1 MSSYSKISWHSLTTQ
16 QVLDNLNSRLNGL
29 TESEAKE
36 RLEKYGLNQIEK
48 EKHKSPFTI
57 FARQI
62 KDPMVLILF
71 VATFISF
78 VVGETIDG
86 IIILA
91 ILIMTTVIGFIQEF
105 RSEKAI
111 DALMKMTAPT
121 CRVLRDN
128 NKEQIIKTE
137 CLVPGDIIL
146 LSPGDKI
153 PADSYIIES
162 HNLETNEAPLTG
174 ESLSIKKMQIVLPE
188 KTQIQD
194 RKNILYAITTIVNG
208 RGKAVI
214 FKTGKNTE
222 IGKITTVVQGITTE
236 KTPFELKIKHVVKLL
251 GLFMLII
258 VGILSIISLIRGL
271 PILEIL
277 IWSISLAVAAIP
289 EALPA
294 IITTSLTIGAYRM
307 AKKNALIRRLP
318 AVETLGST
326 TVICSDKTG
335 TLTKGEMTVKKV
347 YIYDNHFME
356 VTGVGYNTDGSLL
369 LLSSTN
375 STTTINKNDLML
387 LVKCA
392 VLCNDAKIELHQDD
406 VIKMFGDPTEIALLI
421 FAKKA
426 GITKNELSILS
437 PRLREIPF
445 TAERKM
451 MITFHQKRSDKEKK
465 EEGEYEIFAKGAPEN
480 ILNHCNRVL
489 KDGQFL
495 PLTDKIKDNII
506 SINYKMANDG
516 LRVLALATD
525 TVTTSNKLQTSKIV
539 IEEKNTK
546 NLNNF
551 LFLGLVG
558 IMDPPRKEAK
568 DAITQCKNSGINVV
582 MITGDQKNTALAIA
596 KEIGIVN
603 KYEIGNEKEEAIII
617 SGQELERIG
626 FDSFNKEKNKK
637 LNNIKIYSRV
647 LPEQKLKIVQTL
659 KNNGHIVAVTGDGV
673 NDAPALK
680 AAHIGVAM
688 GITGTDVAKESSSM
702 ILADDN
708 FATIV
713 SAIHEGRQI
722 FDNIKK
728 YLVYLLSANISELLI
743 LTFAIVM
750 GWPSPLLAKHI
761 LYINLAT
768 DGSPAIAL
776 STEPSEPDIMQ
787 RKPRDPAE
795 NIFFGVKKW
804 LIPIPIILAT
814 ITLFIFWNTLNVNG
828 WDSEYGIAKA
838 RTMAFALIVFFE
850 LFFAF
855 SCRSFRH
862 NIHKLGFFSNK
873 FLICSLLAEASL
885 IIFFM
890 SYPPLQEIF
899 ELVPLAFYDWIIVLL
914 LATTGLIYSEI
925 IKFFKDKETR

>member
-1 MSSYSKISWHSLTTQ
+1 
-16 QVLDNLNSRLNGL
+16 LDKLHSRLDGL

-36 RLEKYGLNQIEK
+36 RLEKYGLNQIGK
-48 EKHKSPFTI
+48 EKQISPFFI
-57 FARQI
+57 FTRQL

-78 VVGETIDG
+78 VLGEIIDG
-86 IIILA
+86 IIIVA
-91 ILIMTTVIGFIQEF
+91 ILIMTTIVGFIQEF

-111 DALMKMTAPT
+111 DALMKMTATT

-128 NKEQIIKTE
+128 KEQIMETKY
-137 CLVPGDIIL
+137 LVPGDIIL
-146 LSPGDKI
+146 LYPGDKI
-153 PADSYIIES
+153 PADSYIIEAY
-162 HNLETNEAPLTG
+162 NLETNEAPLTG
-174 ESLSIKKMQIVLPE
+174 ESLPIEKMQTVLPQE
-188 KTQIQD
+188 IQIQD
-194 RKNILYAITTIVNG
+194 RKNILYAITTIMNG

-214 FKTGKNTE
+214 CETGSNTE
-222 IGKITTVVQGITTE
+222 IGKITTVVQVITTQ
-236 KTPFELKIKHVVKLL
+236 KTPFELKIKHIVKLL
-251 GLFMLII
+251 SLSMLII
-258 VGILSIISLIRGL
+258 VGIVFVISLIRGL
-271 PILEIL
+271 PVLDIL

-307 AKKNALIRRLP
+307 AKKHALIRRLP

-335 TLTKGEMTVKKV
+335 TLTKGEMTVKQV
-347 YIYDNHFME
+347 YIYDNHFIE
-356 VTGVGYNTDGSLL
+356 VTGVGYNTKGN
-369 LLSSTN
+369 LLSN
-375 STTTINKNDLML
+375 SSINKNDLML

-392 VLCNDAKIELHQDD
+392 VLCNDAKIELLQDD
-406 VIKMFGDPTEIALLI
+406 TIKMFGDTTEIALLI
-421 FAKKA
+421 FAKKV
-426 GITKNELSILS
+426 GITKDELSSLS

-451 MITFHQKRSDKEKK
+451 MTTFHRSDKIKK
-465 EEGEYEIFAKGAPEN
+465 EEYEVFAKGAPRV

-495 PLTDKIKDNII
+495 PLTDKIKDHII
-506 SINYKMANDG
+506 SINHKMANDG
-516 LRVLALATD
+516 LRVLALAT
-525 TVTTSNKLQTSKIV
+525 SNEVQLSKILV
-539 IEEKNTK
+539 DKNT
-546 NLNNF
+546 NNNNNNNDF

-558 IMDPPRKEAK
+558 IIDPPRKEVK
-568 DAITQCKNSGINVV
+568 DAVSQCKTSGINVV
-582 MITGDQKNTALAIA
+582 MITGDQKFTALAIA

-603 KYEIGNEKEEAIII
+603 KYETDIEKVIV
-617 SGQELERIG
+617 SGQELEKIN
-626 FDSFNKEKNKK
+626 FDSFNNKNKNK
-637 LNNIKIYSRV
+637 LNDIKVYSRV

-659 KNNGHIVAVTGDGV
+659 KKNGHIVAVTGDGV

-680 AAHIGVAM
+680 AAHIGIAM

-728 YLVYLLSANISELLI
+728 YLVYLLSANISEILI
-743 LTFAIVM
+743 LTFAVVM
-750 GWPSPLLAKHI
+750 GWPFPLLAKHI

-776 STEPSEPDIMQ
+776 SMEPSEPDIMR
-787 RKPRDPAE
+787 RKPRNPNE
-795 NIFFGVKKW
+795 TIFFGVKKW

-814 ITLFIFWNTLNVNG
+814 VTLFLFWNTLNVNG

-838 RTMAFALIVFFE
+838 RTMAFTLIVFFE

-862 NIHKLGFFSNK
+862 NVHKLGFLSNK
-873 FLICSLLAEASL
+873 LLIYSLLGEISL
-885 IIFFM
+885 IIFIVN
-890 SYPPLQEIF
+890 YPLMQEIF
-899 ELVPLAFYDWIIVLL
+899 DLVPLAFSDWIIVLL
-914 LATTGLIYSEI
+914 LATTGFIYSEI
-925 IKFFKDKETR
+925 IKLFNKNK